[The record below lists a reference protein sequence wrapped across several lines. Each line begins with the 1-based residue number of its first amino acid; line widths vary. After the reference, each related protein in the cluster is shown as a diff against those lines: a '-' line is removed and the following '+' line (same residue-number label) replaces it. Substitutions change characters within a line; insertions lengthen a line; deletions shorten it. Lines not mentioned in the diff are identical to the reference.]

1 MKKFI
6 IYFFLVSIIASCKKD
21 KVCNL
26 DVGGFSGSYKIS
38 SVRYKATPAS
48 AEVDYFTTL
57 FSDPCERDN
66 LYTFNA
72 NGTYSFTDAGIICVP
87 PDTDSGPWTLAG
99 NTLTVDGDPANVDQF
114 SCSAFTISQ
123 AGVLVLGDKVTF
135 VFTRQ

>member
-38 SVRYKATPAS
+38 SVR
-48 AEVDYFTTL
+48 D
-57 FSDPCERDN
+57 D

-72 NGTYSFTDAGIICVP
+72 NGTYLIYRC
-87 PDTDSGPWTLAG
+87 G
-99 NTLTVDGDPANVDQF
+99 NSMRSTGH
-114 SCSAFTISQ
+114 
-123 AGVLVLGDKVTF
+123 
-135 VFTRQ
+135 